1 MLPIIWVAIKLDI
14 RATTFILNIVAIQAL
29 SGAYLK
35 VGYFA
40 NDIATTSLYNYW
52 LYMLALSAISMTLAN
67 YVTELKLSKLEFFNN
82 NKHLNALIEAIPD
95 AIFLKGADIAKAV

>member
-1 MLPIIWVAIKLDI
+1 
-14 RATTFILNIVAIQAL
+14 
-29 SGAYLK
+29 
-35 VGYFA
+35 
-40 NDIATTSLYNYW
+40 
-52 LYMLALSAISMTLAN
+52 MLALSAISMTLAN